1 MCVCVE
7 GLEVGGCHINVRGLS
22 YISKDLFH
30 IISEPMCQKK
40 LLIKDN
46 RGAKKP
52 CVNV

>member
-1 MCVCVE
+1 MCVW
-7 GLEVGGCHINVRGLS
+7 GEVGVGGVGCGGCHINVRGLS

-52 CVNV
+52 